1 MVCLPPL
8 CLPFAFI
15 TTNHLAL
22 TGTHQLCCYGSGLWL
37 LSSPLSAGLCSGNQY
52 ELDGAMQALASSLAC
67 LTQLH
72 TLNLASEWSV
82 LGRRAVWVLAMAV
95 FSETLSL

>member
-22 TGTHQLCCYGSGLWL
+22 TGTHQTVLLRLWFVF
-37 LSSPLSAGLCSGNQY
+37 LSSPLSAGLCSANKY

-72 TLNLASEWSV
+72 TLNLAREWSV